1 MNTLLKLAYQ
11 PSTFGNREGA
21 LYPLFE
27 DLDGFRIHFLDRKRE
42 IEELITLMNLRVEAE
57 FTYSNQLFDIAE
69 SDQYRSITIGT
80 LGQEVDAFK
89 EDCRS
94 KAKAAAELATNVA
107 QDCVQPLRVLMDDQ
121 DLEFK

>member
-1 MNTLLKLAYQ
+1 MNTLLKLANQ

-57 FTYSNQLFDIAE
+57 FTYSN
-69 SDQYRSITIGT
+69 
-80 LGQEVDAFK
+80 
-89 EDCRS
+89 
-94 KAKAAAELATNVA
+94 
-107 QDCVQPLRVLMDDQ
+107 
-121 DLEFK
+121 